1 MEIAHG
7 ALIAQCLFGTRR
19 RMKKILI
26 AAWVV
31 AAAAV
36 AVESSAAPADDAIKQ
51 VFAQVDACLAKRDA
65 KCVGA
70 LFAED
75 ATYLAPIAGAKIVK
89 GRAAIISTIEKS
101 MGPADAKRPTT
112 THAVESVRMISET
125 HAIVD
130 SAIQFSADAPP
141 ETYRD
146 VSVMVLEGGKWL
158 CQDVR
163 FYMVGG
169 ESQAKTEPA
178 PAAKE

>member
-1 MEIAHG
+1 
-7 ALIAQCLFGTRR
+7 
-19 RMKKILI
+19 MKKILI

-36 AVESSAAPADDAIKQ
+36 AVESSAAPAEDAIKQ

-70 LFAED
+70 FLAED
-75 ATYLAPIAGAKIVK
+75 ATYVAPTAGAKIVK
-89 GRAAIISTIEKS
+89 GRPQIVATIEKS
-101 MGPADAKRPTT
+101 FGPADAKRPTT
-112 THAVESVRMISET
+112 THAIENVRLIGET

-130 SAIQFSADAPP
+130 SAIEFSADAPQ

-146 VSVMVLEGGKWL
+146 VSVMVLEDGKWL

-169 ESQAKTEPA
+169 ESRPKAEPV
-178 PAAKE
+178 PAAKAEPAAPAKE